1 MSSDYKKKKKFI
13 NVVNGSADHL
23 PFKNNSFDLVFTNN
37 VLIHIS
43 PIEIKN
49 IVNEIYRTS
58 SKWIWGFE
66 YYSKNY
72 EEIVYRNKKKLLW
85 KANFSEIF
93 KKKGRLKVLKEKLFQ
108 NISLKNEIDKMY
120 LLKKN

>member
-1 MSSDYKKKKKFI
+1 MSCDYKKKKKFI

-66 YYSKNY
+66 YYYKNY
-72 EEIVYRNKKKLLW
+72 EEYRKN
-85 KANFSEIF
+85 AVSFSP
-93 KKKGRLKVLKEKLFQ
+93 
-108 NISLKNEIDKMY
+108 
-120 LLKKN
+120 